1 MKNKLTKKE
10 LISDFKKRN
19 GIIFHDNEIILTND
33 YEVAMRIVS
42 IEQLVINISKSKGDI
57 FSIKE
62 NDLGKKIHIC
72 RNKDIYEKIKPY
84 LKYSIKNKDLLININ
99 TYIDNKDTSIFVS
112 DRILEII
119 VSFPIHKFN
128 PYVNLFIK
136 KLSKLLNKI
145 NHDESQIEAIN
156 EFVVDIRTDFT
167 SHELKNELNKHRRLQ
182 NKNSLS
188 IKEYNSGL
196 FDKYDVLFVV
206 KINFIYKP
214 YENKKLPS
222 TASEIN
228 GEYIQANK
236 DRKHLF
242 RNMRSNNIFEHIVG
256 FIWKLEF
263 CLQKGFHYQMI
274 FYFDGLKEKA
284 DMSKAEIIGD
294 YWSKT
299 ITNGRGLY
307 FVEGDN
313 KVTDKVFEIGMIRRD
328 DIASREELRKAE
340 DFLIKT
346 DYYAKMI
353 INNDRTLGKGVIK
366 TIKDID
372 K

>member
-1 MKNKLTKKE
+1 
-10 LISDFKKRN
+10 
-19 GIIFHDNEIILTND
+19 
-33 YEVAMRIVS
+33 
-42 IEQLVINISKSKGDI
+42 
-57 FSIKE
+57 
-62 NDLGKKIHIC
+62 
-72 RNKDIYEKIKPY
+72 
-84 LKYSIKNKDLLININ
+84 
-99 TYIDNKDTSIFVS
+99 
-112 DRILEII
+112 
-119 VSFPIHKFN
+119 
-128 PYVNLFIK
+128 
-136 KLSKLLNKI
+136 
-145 NHDESQIEAIN
+145 
-156 EFVVDIRTDFT
+156 
-167 SHELKNELNKHRRLQ
+167 
-182 NKNSLS
+182 
-188 IKEYNSGL
+188 
-196 FDKYDVLFVV
+196 
-206 KINFIYKP
+206 
-214 YENKKLPS
+214 
-222 TASEIN
+222 
-228 GEYIQANK
+228 
-236 DRKHLF
+236 
-242 RNMRSNNIFEHIVG
+242 MRSNNIFEHIVG